1 MSKPATRSAAN
12 TARIRFFIK
21 RNLFAPQTLK
31 IASHLN
37 EAGSITGVEAS
48 AIYKCRSLPRRIK
61 DIRDS
66 GIEVKSETRFDLT
79 GQRYVR
85 YVLE

>member
-1 MSKPATRSAAN
+1 MKSSIHSRARSSL
-12 TARIRFFIK
+12 RFCVEHQ
-21 RNLFAPQTLK
+21 LFAPQTLK
-31 IASHLN
+31 IAGHLQKI
-37 EAGSITGVEAS
+37 GSITGVEAS

-61 DIRDS
+61 DLRDF
-66 GIEVKSETRFDLT
+66 GIAVRSETKYDLT